1 MTRFNYK
8 VVVGGV
14 VHEPELSSQ
23 TKQHMGGR
31 RKKDMNGAIAPSRSC
46 DWSAHFMVAAEK
58 VYASD
63 RHERF
68 YELQSS

>member
-1 MTRFNYK
+1 VARFKYK

-31 RKKDMNGAIAPSRSC
+31 RKKEQVANEWGNGSKSLR
-46 DWSAHFMVAAEK
+46 
-58 VYASD
+58 
-63 RHERF
+63 
-68 YELQSS
+68 